1 MRLFANWHNAR
12 GNSAHA
18 RGEFARAVSLY
29 EKAIASDHTLSAP
42 WYNLGLIYKE
52 RHDWKASLRCDQEAV
67 RRNSSSEAA
76 WWNLGIA
83 ATALSEWTEARRAW
97 SAYGLELPEGTGEI
111 VGDFGYTPIRINPH
125 DDGEVVWTDRI
136 DPARAIIRSVPLP
149 ESGHRYGDLL
159 LHDGAPNGY
168 RMLQGREVPVF
179 NELEV
184 LSRSPLGTYSES
196 PPHRRKQRLGLCSPG
211 RLNGRP
217 VR

>member
-12 GNSAHA
+12 GNAAHA
-18 RGEFARAVSLY
+18 SGEFARAVLLY
-29 EKAIASDHTLSAP
+29 EKAIASDPAWSAN

-52 RHDWKASLRCDQEAV
+52 RHDWKASLRCNQEAV

-83 ATALSEWTEARRAW
+83 ATAISEWTEARRAW

-111 VGDFGYTPIRINPH
+111 VGDFGSTPIRINPH
-125 DDGEVVWTDRI
+125 DDGEVIWTNRI

-149 ESGHRYGDLL
+149 ESCHRYGDLL

-168 RMLQGREVPVF
+168 RTLQGREV
-179 NELEV
+179 NSL
-184 LSRSPLGTYSES
+184 LSL
-196 PPHRRKQRLGLCSPG
+196 L
-211 RLNGRP
+211 
-217 VR
+217 